1 MEKAYKFRIY
11 PTAEQELLMRKTFGC
26 TRFVYN
32 QTLAARKSAYA
43 DGKPLSGNECVKLL
57 PKLKETY
64 PWLKEVDSTAL
75 QSSVKDMDKAY
86 QNYFR
91 KLKESKKPK
100 KGKKDKIAPP
110 KFKAKHHCRD
120 SFTSKMNIVVGDN
133 AVKIPKMGWVNAKI
147 SQQVQGR
154 ILNATVSMTKSGKF
168 FVSLCCTEVEIPQVP
183 STDKAVGIDLG
194 IKDLLITSDGQ
205 KYNNP
210 KWLQKA
216 QKKLARAQRALSRK
230 PKGSANHEK
239 ARLQVARAYEKVTN
253 QRQDYL
259 HKLTTQLVRDYDVI
273 CVESLNVSGMLQNH
287 KLAKAIQDCAWGE
300 LTRQLKYKTAWQHK
314 VLVEVGQF
322 YASSQLCSCCGYK
335 NTEVKDLKVREWDC
349 PQCGT
354 HHDRDLN
361 AAKNI
366 LVEGLR
372 ILNAQPE
379 ENSAA

>member
-1 MEKAYKFRIY
+1 MGNFW
-11 PTAEQELLMRKTFGC
+11 PDVLS
-26 TRFVYN
+26 
-32 QTLAARKSAYA
+32 AAPY
-43 DGKPLSGNECVKLL
+43 
-57 PKLKETY
+57 
-64 PWLKEVDSTAL
+64 
-75 QSSVKDMDKAY
+75 
-86 QNYFR
+86 
-91 KLKESKKPK
+91 
-100 KGKKDKIAPP
+100 
-110 KFKAKHHCRD
+110 
-120 SFTSKMNIVVGDN
+120 
-133 AVKIPKMGWVNAKI
+133 
-147 SQQVQGR
+147 
-154 ILNATVSMTKSGKF
+154 
-168 FVSLCCTEVEIPQVP
+168 PQVP
-183 STDKAVGIDLG
+183 ATGKAVGIDLG

-205 KYNNP
+205 KYDNP

-259 HKLTTQLVRDYDVI
+259 HKLTTQLVRNYDVI

-300 LTRQLKYKTAWQHK
+300 LTRQLKYKAAWQHK
-314 VLVEVGQF
+314 ALVEVGQF

-349 PQCGT
+349 PQCST

-361 AAKNI
+361 AAKNM
-366 LVEGLR
+366 LAEGLR

-379 ENSAA
+379 EYPAA